1 MGPVWALF
9 YVENQGRCVILGL
22 TLLVVQSAERKA
34 RDVDG

>member
-9 YVENQGRCVILGL
+9 YVEKQGRCVILAL
-22 TLLVVQSAERKA
+22 ALLVVQSTERKA